1 MLSLILLVITD
12 VYASASDFSIRG
24 SRALVLEGQSVL
36 VPPAVQNEAS
46 PAGGLPEPLGS
57 YWREYGEAEAGSRMR
72 CRGNFPLLVS
82 KSPLKHKQK
91 DENENSVR

>member
-12 VYASASDFSIRG
+12 VYASASDFSIGG

-57 YWREYGEAEAGSRMR
+57 Y
-72 CRGNFPLLVS
+72 
-82 KSPLKHKQK
+82 
-91 DENENSVR
+91 